1 MAKNL
6 GVASIST
13 NFQVKYAGAI
23 DPRVLVDTK
32 TDLINP
38 DSWPHEGDTYYV
50 YNGLIV
56 AVVDTHSI
64 YMLVDS
70 TKITQSDYSG
80 WVQID
85 AGAATSVN
93 VVNSLESD
101 SATDAL
107 AAAQGKALNT
117 RLTAVESKITAIF
130 TFKGSKATE
139 EELPESD
146 NVAGDVWLVSED
158 SSEYVWTGSAW
169 EKLGFSVDLSSYA
182 TKEYMDGEISE
193 LDTAYKA
200 ADQTINQSIQN
211 LTQTVNN
218 KVDKVEGSSLV
229 PDAKIAQIDT
239 NASNIEALQT
249 AMQGIVV
256 KSVDT
261 TEVNGIN
268 LTLGDDDGKLGL
280 AVELDTLVTDI
291 TSNANMIGSNIK
303 VGTAISEGVTVSA
316 DETIAKALTKIG
328 AAIDS
333 AVAGGITSLGSTDNT
348 ITVSGAGKTRDL
360 KVNVQN
366 IIKSATNF
374 SVDESGKLN
383 LVWIEA

>member
-38 DSWPHEGDTYYV
+38 DSWPHEGETYYV

-80 WVQID
+80 WAQLD
-85 AGAATSVN
+85 ASAATSVN

-117 RLTAVESKITAIF
+117 RLTAVENKITAIF

-139 EELPESD
+139 AELPESD
-146 NVAGDVWLVSED
+146 NAAGDVWLVSED

-182 TKEYMDGEISE
+182 TKEYVDGEISE

-200 ADQTINQSIQN
+200 ADQTINQSIQT

-229 PDAKIAQIDT
+229 PDAKIALIDT
-239 NASNIEALQT
+239 NASKIEELET
-249 AMQGIVV
+249 AVEGVAV
-256 KSVDT
+256 KSVT
-261 TEVNGIN
+261 KTAVNGIN
-268 LTLGDDDGKLGL
+268 LDLSEEGALSL
-280 AVELDTLVTDI
+280 NVELDTLVTDI
-291 TSNANMIGSNIK
+291 TGNANMNGSKIK
-303 VGTAISEGVTVSA
+303 VGAAINNGVTISA
-316 DETIAKALTKIG
+316 DETISAALTKIG
-328 AAIDS
+328 AAINS
-333 AVAGGITSLGSTDNT
+333 AVAGGITSLGSTDNSIAVT
-348 ITVSGAGKTRDL
+348 GEGTTRDL
-360 KVNVQN
+360 KVSVQN

-383 LVWIEA
+383 FVWIEA

>member
-70 TKITQSDYSG
+70 TKITESDYSG
-80 WVQID
+80 WAQLD
-85 AGAATSVN
+85 ASAAASVK
-93 VVNSLESD
+93 VVNSLDSD

-117 RLTAVESKITAIF
+117 RLTAVENKITAIF

-139 EELPESD
+139 AELPESD
-146 NVAGDVWLVSED
+146 NAAGDVWLVSED

-182 TKEYMDGEISE
+182 TNEYVDGEISE

-200 ADQTINQSIQN
+200 ADTALGGRIDT
-211 LTQTVNN
+211 LTTTVNN

-229 PDAKIAQIDT
+229 PDAKIALIDT
-239 NASNIEALQT
+239 NASKIEELET
-249 AMQGIVV
+249 AVESVAV
-256 KSVDT
+256 KSV
-261 TEVNGIN
+261 TETAVNGIN
-268 LTLGDDDGKLGL
+268 LDLSEEGALSL
-280 AVELDTLVTDI
+280 NVELDTLVTDI
-291 TSNANMIGSNIK
+291 TGNANMNGSKIK
-303 VGTAISEGVTVSA
+303 VGAAINNGVTISA
-316 DETIAKALTKIG
+316 DETISAALTKIG
-328 AAIDS
+328 AAINS
-333 AVAGGITSLGSTDNT
+333 AVAGGITSLGSTDNSIAVT
-348 ITVSGAGKTRDL
+348 GEGTTRDL

-374 SVDESGKLN
+374 AVDDSGKLDF
-383 LVWIEA
+383 VWIEA

>member
-80 WVQID
+80 WAQLD
-85 AGAATSVN
+85 ASAATSVN

-117 RLTAVESKITAIF
+117 RLTAVENKITAIF

-146 NVAGDVWLVSED
+146 NAAGDVWLVSED

-182 TKEYMDGEISE
+182 TKEYVNGEISG

-200 ADQTINQSIQN
+200 ADTALGGRIDT
-211 LTQTVNN
+211 LTTTVNN

-229 PDAKIAQIDT
+229 PDAKIALIDT
-239 NASNIEALQT
+239 NASKIEELET
-249 AMQGIVV
+249 AVESVAV
-256 KSVDT
+256 KSV
-261 TEVNGIN
+261 TETAVNGIN
-268 LTLGDDDGKLGL
+268 LDLSDEGALSL
-280 AVELDTLVTDI
+280 NVELDTLVTDI
-291 TSNANMIGSNIK
+291 TGNANMNGSKIK
-303 VGTAISEGVTVSA
+303 VGAAINNGVTISA
-316 DETIAKALTKIG
+316 DETISAALTKIG
-328 AAIDS
+328 AAINS
-333 AVAGGITSLGSTDNT
+333 AVAGGITSLGSTDNSIAVT
-348 ITVSGAGKTRDL
+348 GEGTTRDL
-360 KVNVQN
+360 KVSVQN

-374 SVDESGKLN
+374 AVDDSGKLDF
-383 LVWIEA
+383 VWIEA

>member
-38 DSWPHEGDTYYV
+38 DSWPHEGETYYV

-80 WVQID
+80 WAQLD
-85 AGAATSVN
+85 ASAAASVK
-93 VVNSLESD
+93 VVNSLDSD

-117 RLTAVESKITAIF
+117 RLTAVENKITAIF
-130 TFKGSKATE
+130 TFKGSKTTE
-139 EELPESD
+139 AELPESD
-146 NVAGDVWLVSED
+146 NAAGDVWLVTED

-182 TKEYMDGEISE
+182 TKKYVDGEISE

-200 ADQTINQSIQN
+200 ADTALGGRIDT
-211 LTQTVNN
+211 LTTTVNN

-229 PDAKIAQIDT
+229 PDAKIALIDT
-239 NASNIEALQT
+239 NASKIEELET
-249 AMQGIVV
+249 AVEGVAV
-256 KSVDT
+256 KSV
-261 TEVNGIN
+261 TETAVNGIN
-268 LTLGDDDGKLGL
+268 LDLSEEGALSL
-280 AVELDTLVTDI
+280 NVELDTLVTDI
-291 TSNANMIGSNIK
+291 TGNANMNGSKIK
-303 VGTAISEGVTVSA
+303 VGAAINNGVTISA
-316 DETIAKALTKIG
+316 DETISAALTKIG
-328 AAIDS
+328 AAINS
-333 AVAGGITSLGSTDNT
+333 AVAGGITSLGSTDNSIAVT
-348 ITVSGAGKTRDL
+348 GEGTTRDL
-360 KVNVQN
+360 KVSVQN

-374 SVDESGKLN
+374 AVDDSGKLDF
-383 LVWIEA
+383 VWIEA

>member
-56 AVVDTHSI
+56 AVIDTHSI

-80 WVQID
+80 WVQLD
-85 AGAATSVN
+85 ASAATSVN

-117 RLTAVESKITAIF
+117 RLTAVENKITAIF

-139 EELPESD
+139 EELPESE

-182 TKEYMDGEISE
+182 TKEYVDGEISE

-200 ADQTINQSIQN
+200 ADTALGGRIDTLTTTI
-211 LTQTVNN
+211 NN

-249 AMQGIVV
+249 AVQGIVV

-261 TEVNGIN
+261 TEANGIN

-316 DETIAKALTKIG
+316 DETIAQALTKIG

-348 ITVSGAGKTRDL
+348 ITVSGAGTTRDL

>member
-80 WVQID
+80 WAQLD
-85 AGAATSVN
+85 ASAAASVK
-93 VVNSLESD
+93 VVNSLDSD

-117 RLTAVESKITAIF
+117 RLTAVENKITAIF
-130 TFKGSKATE
+130 TFKGSKTTE
-139 EELPESD
+139 AELPEEE
-146 NVAGDVWLVSED
+146 NAAGDVWLVTED

-182 TKEYMDGEISE
+182 TKEYVDGKVSD

-200 ADQTINQSIQN
+200 ADQTINQSIQT

-229 PDAKIAQIDT
+229 PDAKIALIDT
-239 NASNIEALQT
+239 NASKIEELET
-249 AMQGIVV
+249 AVESVAV
-256 KSVDT
+256 KSV
-261 TEVNGIN
+261 TETAVNGIN
-268 LTLGDDDGKLGL
+268 LDLSEEGALSL
-280 AVELDTLVTDI
+280 NVELDTLVTDI
-291 TSNANMIGSNIK
+291 TGNANMNGSKIK
-303 VGTAISEGVTVSA
+303 VGAAINNGVTISA
-316 DETIAKALTKIG
+316 DETISAALTKIG
-328 AAIDS
+328 AAINS
-333 AVAGGITSLGSTDNT
+333 AVAGGITSLGSTDNSIAVT
-348 ITVSGAGKTRDL
+348 GEGTTRDL
-360 KVNVQN
+360 KVSVQN

-374 SVDESGKLN
+374 AVDDSGKLDF
-383 LVWIEA
+383 VWIEA

>member
-38 DSWPHEGDTYYV
+38 DSWPHEGETYYV

-70 TKITQSDYSG
+70 TKITEPDYSG
-80 WVQID
+80 WAQLD
-85 AGAATSVN
+85 ASAATSVN
-93 VVNSLESD
+93 VVNSLDSD

-117 RLTAVESKITAIF
+117 RLTAVEGKITSIF
-130 TFKGSKATE
+130 TFKGTKASE
-139 EELPESD
+139 GELPEEE
-146 NVAGDVWLVSED
+146 NVAGDVWLVTED

-182 TKEYMDGEISE
+182 TKEYVDGKVSD

-200 ADQTINQSIQN
+200 ADQIINQSIQT

-229 PDAKIAQIDT
+229 PDAKIALIDT
-239 NASNIEALQT
+239 NASKIEELET
-249 AMQGIVV
+249 AVEGVAV
-256 KSVDT
+256 KSV
-261 TEVNGIN
+261 TETAVNGIN
-268 LTLGDDDGKLGL
+268 LDLSEEGALSL
-280 AVELDTLVTDI
+280 NVELDTLVTDI
-291 TSNANMIGSNIK
+291 TGNANMNGSKIK
-303 VGTAISEGVTVSA
+303 VGAAINNGVTISA
-316 DETIAKALTKIG
+316 DETISAALTKIG
-328 AAIDS
+328 AAINS
-333 AVAGGITSLGSTDNT
+333 AVAGGITSLGSTDNS
-348 ITVSGAGKTRDL
+348 ITVTGEGTTRDL

-366 IIKSATNF
+366 IIKSATNLA
-374 SVDESGKLN
+374 VDESGKLN

>member
-38 DSWPHEGDTYYV
+38 DSWPHEGETYYV

-70 TKITQSDYSG
+70 TKITEPDYSG
-80 WVQID
+80 WAQLD
-85 AGAATSVN
+85 ASAATSVS

-117 RLTAVESKITAIF
+117 RLTAVENKITAIF
-130 TFKGSKATE
+130 TFKGTKATE
-139 EELPESD
+139 DELPESD

-182 TKEYMDGEISE
+182 TKEYVDGEISE

-200 ADQTINQSIQN
+200 ADTALGERIDT
-211 LTQTVNN
+211 LTTTVNN

-229 PDAKIAQIDT
+229 PDAKIALIDT
-239 NASNIEALQT
+239 NASKIEELET
-249 AMQGIVV
+249 AVKGVAV
-256 KSVDT
+256 KSV
-261 TEVNGIN
+261 TETAVNGIN
-268 LTLGDDDGKLGL
+268 LDLSEEGALSL
-280 AVELDTLVTDI
+280 NVELDTLVTDI
-291 TSNANMIGSNIK
+291 TGNANMNGSKIK
-303 VGTAISEGVTVSA
+303 VGAAINNGVTISA
-316 DETIAKALTKIG
+316 DETISAALTKIG
-328 AAIDS
+328 AAINS
-333 AVAGGITSLGSTDNT
+333 AVAGGITSLGSTDNSIAVT
-348 ITVSGAGKTRDL
+348 GEGTTRDL
-360 KVNVQN
+360 KVSVQN

-374 SVDESGKLN
+374 AVDDNGKLDF
-383 LVWIEA
+383 VWIEA

>member
-38 DSWPHEGDTYYV
+38 DSWPHEGETYYV

-80 WVQID
+80 WAQLD
-85 AGAATSVN
+85 AGAATSVS

-117 RLTAVESKITAIF
+117 RLTAVENKITAIF

-139 EELPESD
+139 AELPESD
-146 NVAGDVWLVSED
+146 NADGDVWLVSED

-182 TKEYMDGEISE
+182 TKEYVDGEISE

-200 ADQTINQSIQN
+200 ADTALGGRIDT
-211 LTQTVNN
+211 LTTTVNN

-229 PDAKIAQIDT
+229 PDAKIALIDT
-239 NASNIEALQT
+239 NASKIEELET
-249 AMQGIVV
+249 AVESVAV
-256 KSVDT
+256 KSV
-261 TEVNGIN
+261 TETAVNGIN
-268 LTLGDDDGKLGL
+268 LDLSEEGALSL
-280 AVELDTLVTDI
+280 NVELDTLVTDI
-291 TSNANMIGSNIK
+291 TGNANMNGSKIK
-303 VGTAISEGVTVSA
+303 VGAAINNGVTISA
-316 DETIAKALTKIG
+316 DETISAALTKIG
-328 AAIDS
+328 AAINS
-333 AVAGGITSLGSTDNT
+333 AVAGGITSLGSTDNSIAVT
-348 ITVSGAGKTRDL
+348 GEGTTRDL
-360 KVNVQN
+360 KVSVQN

-374 SVDESGKLN
+374 AVDDSGKLDF
-383 LVWIEA
+383 VWIEA